1 MLTFGVHLL
10 ALPQCQRPDRWASN
24 VGYENCYKR
33 PLKLCRMDCY
43 VKKIST
49 FVGAICGVLT
59 ASSSASA
66 ESGLVPLPVQASV
79 SKINDWTGFYVG
91 THFGYAAGASNW
103 SATQAGGSASRLMGR
118 LDFYPQYDAFKGTG
132 SFSSGLQAG
141 YNFQSA
147 SRLLLGVEADIS
159 FPNSVSATH
168 TFSTASG
175 DQASYGET
183 VLHSGS
189 VRGRVGYAFDDWLVY
204 GTGGFGW
211 SYDQL
216 TRTQLTGSPIGG
228 SAVPGTVE
236 KHSLWRLGWVAGAG
250 VELPVAPGWT
260 AKLEYL
266 LSEFGGHSISF
277 PAGAQKFE
285 GGFASHSI
293 RLGLNYQLGD
303 TGKKDVTSANGISA
317 LETENFSFH
326 GQATFV
332 GQYAAPFRAPYRGA
346 NSLAPNSARETL
358 DITFYAGMRLW
369 EGAELWIN
377 PEIDQGFG
385 LSNTLGVA
393 GFPSGEA
400 YKVGAEYP
408 YTRLQRM
415 FVRQTID
422 LGGEK
427 QKVESNLNQFAGSQT
442 ADRLVVTIGKFG
454 VGDVFDTN
462 KYAHDPRT
470 DFLNWSIIDSGAFDY
485 AADAWGYTYG
495 AAVEWYRGA
504 WTLRAG
510 LFDLSKVPNSTELDP
525 RFSQFQALAEIEH
538 RHELWGQP
546 GKIAVTGF
554 LSRGRMGSFDE
565 AVRLAQVTNQPADV
579 AAVRRYR
586 SRSGISMNLEQQLM
600 PNVGLFA
607 RAGIADGKVEPY
619 EFADIDKTVAAG
631 LSVSG
636 DLWGR
641 AGDTAGIAGVLNSI
655 SKSHQSY
662 FNAGG
667 LGILIGDGQLPN
679 PGFEKII
686 EAYYSLAVTPASR
699 LTFDYQ
705 LIANPAYNRDRG
717 PVSVFGTRLHA
728 QF

>member
-1 MLTFGVHLL
+1 
-10 ALPQCQRPDRWASN
+10 
-24 VGYENCYKR
+24 
-33 PLKLCRMDCY
+33 MDCY
-43 VKKIST
+43 VKRIST

-59 ASSSASA
+59 ANSWASA
-66 ESGLVPLPVQASV
+66 ESGRVPLPVQASV
-79 SKINDWTGFYVG
+79 SSIFDWTGFYVG

-103 SATQAGGSASRLMGR
+103 SATQADGSAPRLMGR

-141 YNFQSA
+141 YNYQAA

-159 FPNSVSATH
+159 FPNSVSATQ
-168 TFSTASG
+168 TFSTTLG

-183 VLHSGS
+183 VLHAGS
-189 VRGRVGYAFDDWLVY
+189 VRGRVGYAFDNWLVY

-211 SYDQL
+211 SFDQF
-216 TRTQLTGSPIGG
+216 TRTQLMGSPMGG
-228 SAVPGTVE
+228 SAVPGTLE

-250 VELPVAPGWT
+250 VELPVAPSWT

-266 LSEFGGHSISF
+266 LSEFGGQSISF

-285 GGFASHSI
+285 GDYASHSI
-293 RLGLNYQLGD
+293 RLGLNYQLRD
-303 TGKKDVTSANGISA
+303 PGKKDVASANGISA
-317 LETENFSFH
+317 LETENFSLH
-326 GQATFV
+326 GQTTFV
-332 GQYAAPFRAPYRGA
+332 GQYAAPFRAPYRGP

-427 QKVESNLNQFAGSQT
+427 QKVESNFNQFAGSQT
-442 ADRLVVTIGKFG
+442 ADRLVITIGKFG

-495 AAVEWYRGA
+495 AAAEWYRGA

-554 LSRGRMGSFDE
+554 LSRGRMGSFDD

-679 PGFEKII
+679 PGLEKII

>member
-1 MLTFGVHLL
+1 
-10 ALPQCQRPDRWASN
+10 
-24 VGYENCYKR
+24 
-33 PLKLCRMDCY
+33 MDCY
-43 VKKIST
+43 VKRIST

-59 ASSSASA
+59 ANSWASA
-66 ESGLVPLPVQASV
+66 ESGRVPLPVQASV
-79 SKINDWTGFYVG
+79 SSIFDWTGFYVG

-103 SATQAGGSASRLMGR
+103 SATQADGSAPRLMGR

-141 YNFQSA
+141 YNYQAA

-159 FPNSVSATH
+159 FPNSVSATQ
-168 TFSTASG
+168 TFSTTLG

-183 VLHSGS
+183 VLHAGS
-189 VRGRVGYAFDDWLVY
+189 VRGRVGYAFDNWLVY

-211 SYDQL
+211 SFDQF
-216 TRTQLTGSPIGG
+216 TRTQLMGSPMGG
-228 SAVPGTVE
+228 SAVPGTLE

-250 VELPVAPGWT
+250 VELPVAPSWT

-266 LSEFGGHSISF
+266 LSEFGGQSISF

-285 GGFASHSI
+285 GDYASHSI
-293 RLGLNYQLGD
+293 RLGLNYQLRD
-303 TGKKDVTSANGISA
+303 PGKKDVASANGISA
-317 LETENFSFH
+317 LETENFSLH
-326 GQATFV
+326 GQTTFV
-332 GQYAAPFRAPYRGA
+332 GQYAAPFRAPYRGP

-427 QKVESNLNQFAGSQT
+427 QKVESNFNQFAGSQT
-442 ADRLVVTIGKFG
+442 ADRLVITIGKFG

-495 AAVEWYRGA
+495 AAAEWYRGA

-554 LSRGRMGSFDE
+554 LSRGRMGSFDD

-679 PGFEKII
+679 PGLEKI